1 MNKEEYKRLKKEI
14 QKLKIKYFLYGVI
27 SVVSIVVVL
36 LVFYFQ
42 IKSAGLAN
50 WLDSAMM

>member
-1 MNKEEYKRLKKEI
+1 MNEKEYQRLKKEV
-14 QKLKIKYFLYGVI
+14 QKLKIKYFLYGVV

-36 LVFYFQ
+36 LVFYFK